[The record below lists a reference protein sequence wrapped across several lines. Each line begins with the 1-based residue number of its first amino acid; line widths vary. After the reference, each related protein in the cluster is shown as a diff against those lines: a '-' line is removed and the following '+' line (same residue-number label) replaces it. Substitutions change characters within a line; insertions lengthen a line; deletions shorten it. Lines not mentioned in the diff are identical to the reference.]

1 MGGKG
6 KRRNYLLIKIEPIY
20 LPLELKTQS
29 MIHSIEEQKEKKK
42 KKENHLIPTKYTGS
56 QWIPEVLLADCW
68 VNTKGSDCT
77 SRA

>member
-42 KKENHLIPTKYTGS
+42 KKRKITLYPQNTQVHSGS
-56 QWIPEVLLADCW
+56 QKFC
-68 VNTKGSDCT
+68 
-77 SRA
+77 